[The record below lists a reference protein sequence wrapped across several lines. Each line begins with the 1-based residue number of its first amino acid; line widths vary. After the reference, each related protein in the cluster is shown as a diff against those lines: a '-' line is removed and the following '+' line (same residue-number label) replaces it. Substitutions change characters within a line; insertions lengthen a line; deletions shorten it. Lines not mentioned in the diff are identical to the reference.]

1 MSTPPLSRLSPQQYL
16 ERERAAAF
24 KSEYYQGEMFAMA
37 GASREHNL
45 IVANL
50 VREIGNAFKDS
61 DCEVYPSDMRLKI
74 SASGLYTYPDVTIAY
89 GAPKSEDD
97 ELDTLLN
104 PVVLIKVLSEST
116 EAYDRGT
123 KSAHYHRLPSL
134 KHNVVVSQHQCSVE
148 ILSRSSD
155 DTWTL
160 SDASELTDTLRLRT
174 PSVSIPLAEVY
185 RNTQFGDSHLHSS

>member
-1 MSTPPLSRLSPQQYL
+1 MSTPPIPRLSPQQYL

-104 PVVLIKVLSEST
+104 PVVLIK
-116 EAYDRGT
+116 
-123 KSAHYHRLPSL
+123 
-134 KHNVVVSQHQCSVE
+134 
-148 ILSRSSD
+148 
-155 DTWTL
+155 
-160 SDASELTDTLRLRT
+160 
-174 PSVSIPLAEVY
+174 
-185 RNTQFGDSHLHSS
+185 